1 MLKVPSHLV
10 LPICV
15 GLLCVCLA
23 VLAFWLL
30 GNKKSSIRK
39 AFGGEQLG
47 TVLEN
52 DGHGHEVRK
61 SSR

>member
-15 GLLCVCLA
+15 GLLSMCLA

-47 TVLEN
+47 SVLEK

>member
-15 GLLCVCLA
+15 ALVCVCLA

-47 TVLEN
+47 TVLEK